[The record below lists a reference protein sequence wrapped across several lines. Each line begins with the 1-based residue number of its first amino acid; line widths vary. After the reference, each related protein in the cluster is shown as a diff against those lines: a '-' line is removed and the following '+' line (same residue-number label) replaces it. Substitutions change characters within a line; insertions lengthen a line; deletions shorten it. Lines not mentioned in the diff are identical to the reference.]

1 MAKITF
7 KEQDAFFKKLQE
19 LERHFEKEKTM
30 KDAVYV
36 GAGIVADEIRKNLE
50 NLPEEPFRHLDDDIF
65 QGVPTGQKKDLE
77 ESFGL
82 TPIERGKDGF
92 LHTHAGFDGYGSYP
106 TKDYPKGLPNRLV
119 ARAVESGSSVRK
131 KTPFIRPAVKAT
143 REKAVKAMEDII
155 DNEVKR
161 IIEK

>member
-1 MAKITF
+1 MEK
-7 KEQDAFFKKLQE
+7 
-19 LERHFEKEKTM
+19 HFDTEETM
-30 KDAVYV
+30 KHAVYV
-36 GAGIVADEIRKNLE
+36 GAGVVADEIRKNLE
-50 NLPEEPFRHLDDDIF
+50 NLPEEPFRHLDTFCGDYF
-65 QGVPTGQKKDLE
+65 REVPTGQKKDLV

-82 TPIERGKDGF
+82 TPIERGKDGL

-119 ARAVESGSSVRK
+119 ARAIESGSSVRQ

-143 REKAVKAMEDII
+143 REKAVKAMEEVI
-155 DNEVKR
+155 DEACKK

>member
-7 KEQDAFFKKLQE
+7 NEQSAFFKKLQE
-19 LERHFEKEKTM
+19 LEKHFDTEKTM
-30 KDAVYV
+30 KHAVYV
-36 GAGIVADEIRKNLE
+36 GAGIVADEIRKNIE
-50 NLPEEPFRHLDDDIF
+50 NLPEEPFRHLDDETF
-65 QGVPTGQKKDLE
+65 QGVPTGQKRDLE

-82 TPIERGKDGF
+82 TPIERGKDGL

-119 ARAVESGSSVRK
+119 ARAIESGSSVRRK
-131 KTPFIRPAVKAT
+131 IPFIRPAVKASQ
-143 REKAVKAMEDII
+143 EEAIKAMGEVI
-155 DNEVKR
+155 DEACKK